1 MLDIND
7 NDKEDLFQIL
17 ELRSSASCDS
27 SEDDFIS
34 STDFGY
40 HSNSE
45 TFDSSNIKIGCWDSC
60 WNTINVLSKG
70 RKTIN
75 VLTKGEE

>member
-45 TFDSSNIKIGCWDSC
+45 TFDSSNIKIGC
-60 WNTINVLSKG
+60 
-70 RKTIN
+70 
-75 VLTKGEE
+75 